1 MASDISSFV
10 DQVQYNCHITDARH
24 GTDFGLCTYLM
35 KMREYYRWE
44 TGLPY
49 TDKLDKDEVGDW
61 LTEREDLWDAL
72 AHKEFSPLEFAG
84 QTLDPFDAEAINAR
98 LDGTGLMYS
107 AGLVQG
113 GRPQF
118 FLTELDGR
126 EQGED
131 GFELWVGRRELAR
144 GLYAPPAMTRGKS
157 IFLRRDALKQ
167 LMWEKYE
174 SWLWSRPD
182 NATGRAVASY
192 PFLDDVDLALEL
204 MTVDEMQVVRAHEV
218 GEYRIGQQLGGD
230 WESMLMDVL
239 GTPAEL
245 MLRAVRDHWA
255 DCQETLPLLLT
266 WPVGHPS
273 MHTFIGNL
281 GNMRRSIFPALQQA
295 YEDWMVGDNR
305 AMADV
310 VEHGSG
316 HWRSVAEQA
325 LALRSGTDPARAIVQ
340 MVEENLL

>member
-1 MASDISSFV
+1 MTFDLSSLIS
-10 DQVQYNCHITDARH
+10 QVQHNCHITDARH

-44 TGLPY
+44 MGLPY

-61 LTEREDLWDAL
+61 LTAREALWEAL
-72 AHKEFSPLEFAG
+72 GEEEYRPIELAG
-84 QTLDPFDAEAINAR
+84 QTIDPFQAGTINGL

-126 EQGED
+126 ELGED

-144 GLYAPPAMTRGKS
+144 GLYAPPAMTRGRS
-157 IFLRRDALKQ
+157 IFLRRNSLKQ

-174 SWLWSRPD
+174 SWLWNRPD
-182 NATGRAVASY
+182 NAMGRAVASY
-192 PFLDDVDLALEL
+192 PFLDDIDLALEL
-204 MTVDEMQVVRAHEV
+204 MTVDEMQVVKAHEV

-230 WESMLMDVL
+230 WESLLMAVL

-255 DCQETLPLLLT
+255 DCLETLPLLLS
-266 WPVGHPS
+266 WPAGHPS
-273 MHTFIGNL
+273 MHTYMGNL
-281 GNMRRSIFPALQQA
+281 SNMRRSIFPALQQA
-295 YEDWMVGDNR
+295 YDDWMAGDDR
-305 AMADV
+305 AMAEV
-310 VEHGSG
+310 VRRGSA
-316 HWRSVAEQA
+316 HWRAVAEQA
-325 LALRSGTDPARAIVQ
+325 MALRSAANVAPAIAE
-340 MVEENLL
+340 MVEENFY